1 MSVEATSALTF
12 RSLIL
17 EVARAMGVPYYGE
30 NGDEEIQIPVD
41 AHDLTEC
48 KRHVNNGIRMFLSD
62 APTTGWRW
70 ARPVAD
76 VSLWPTVALLAT
88 KTVSG
93 GSYSAAENETTLTA
107 TADTF
112 YESMEEHDIVVTTDG
127 TFTMKRYTSATQMVV
142 YGDAHAVS
150 AKTYVITADGD
161 YTLPRTFAGAFTGS
175 IGFGPATN
183 RAVRIEWTDEST
195 IRALR
200 ENVNVETG
208 IPRYAAVDVI
218 QVPDAARRRYR
229 LLVYPTAFELHIVQF
244 PYDLHFDLLTDLDE
258 VPLTPIAHDE
268 TIRAA
273 TLAVVE
279 RDVNGEE
286 GSAVNYYRQSTLQN
300 SISIDSR
307 SAPRKLGYFGN
318 QRTIVTPQNFRDFI
332 KRPNVIYNT
341 P

>member
-12 RSLIL
+12 RDLIL
-17 EVARAMGVPYYGE
+17 EVSRAMGNSFYGE
-30 NGDEEIQIPVD
+30 NGDGAIEIPVD
-41 AHDLTEC
+41 EHDLTEC

-62 APTTGWRW
+62 APPTGWRW

-76 VSLWPTVALLAT
+76 VSLWPTIDVVTAN
-88 KTVSG
+88 TVTG
-93 GSYSAAENETTLTA
+93 GTYVPGEDETELTT
-107 TADTF
+107 TANTF
-112 YESMEEHDIVVTTDG
+112 FESMEEHEIVITTAG
-127 TFTMKRYTSATQMVV
+127 TFTMKRYVSATRMFV
-142 YGDAHAVS
+142 YGDAHLAS
-150 AKTYVITADGD
+150 AQTYKITADGG
-161 YTLPRTFAGAFTGS
+161 YTLPRTFAGMFTGS

-208 IPRYAAVDVI
+208 IPRYAAIDVI
-218 QVPDAARRRYR
+218 QTENAVRRRYM
-229 LLVYPTAFELHIVQF
+229 LMVYPIPFELHIVQF

-286 GSAVNYYRQSTLQN
+286 GSAVNYYRQSALPN
-300 SISIDSR
+300 SMNIDAR
-307 SAPRKLGYFGN
+307 TGPRKLGYFGN
-318 QRTIVTPQNFRDFI
+318 QRNIVTPQNFRDFI
-332 KRPNVIYNT
+332 KRPNVVYNT